1 MVKTSFLLSASILPH
16 VATLSAAELQFS
28 PQANH
33 LLRGLVVCGVVAI
46 KATGLEELDIVRILH
61 WLTGAVELLNPHS
74 HTHVF
79 HLEELHHKNDTSIY
93 HVLNIILHFYVQ

>member
-74 HTHVF
+74 HTPF
-79 HLEELHHKNDTSIY
+79 LEELHHKNDTSIY